1 MKKLKYDDPSLRPPK
16 AMMQLVDAFTD
27 NYSPVMREEDA
38 GVIFTVAKL
47 REYFNAWPAPKMP
60 DPLPPYLNE
69 LERRG
74 FAMQT
79 GYDGQPSLFCVRHDT
94 VWDPC
99 GEGVEED
106 DDDGGIRTGL
116 TGIRGLLERRLGTRE
131 EYDDEEDDEN
141 EEPYENEE

>member
-38 GVIFTVAKL
+38 GIIFTVAKL
-47 REYFNAWPAPKMP
+47 REYFNAWPVPKMP

-94 VWDPC
+94 VWEPC
-99 GEGVEED
+99 REEAEE
-106 DDDGGIRTGL
+106 DDGGIRTGL
-116 TGIRGLLERRLGTRE
+116 TGIRGLLERRLGARE
-131 EYDDEEDDEN
+131 EDEN
-141 EEPYENEE
+141 EE

>member
-47 REYFNAWPAPKMP
+47 REYFNAWPVPKMP

-94 VWDPC
+94 VWEPC
-99 GEGVEED
+99 REEAEE
-106 DDDGGIRTGL
+106 DDGGIRTGL
-116 TGIRGLLERRLGTRE
+116 TGIRGLLERRLGARE
-131 EYDDEEDDEN
+131 EDEN
-141 EEPYENEE
+141 EE

>member
-27 NYSPVMREEDA
+27 NYNPVMREEDA

-47 REYFNAWPAPKMP
+47 REYFNAWPVPKMP

-94 VWDPC
+94 VWEPC
-99 GEGVEED
+99 REEAEE
-106 DDDGGIRTGL
+106 DDGGIRTGL
-116 TGIRGLLERRLGTRE
+116 TGIRGLLERRLGARE
-131 EYDDEEDDEN
+131 EDEN
-141 EEPYENEE
+141 EE

>member
-74 FAMQT
+74 FAS
-79 GYDGQPSLFCVRHDT
+79 P
-94 VWDPC
+94 PC
-99 GEGVEED
+99 SACGTIRY
-106 DDDGGIRTGL
+106 GIRAGK
-116 TGIRGLLERRLGTRE
+116 E
-131 EYDDEEDDEN
+131 
-141 EEPYENEE
+141 